1 MGCLTE
7 ESDRITKKFRTFA
20 DEISKLMKHRQMR
33 QMKLWM
39 IAAILTLCGTMNAL
53 AQIDPQ
59 VTEIMRK
66 CEKVMSNP
74 AGLEMTMTIE
84 ARMVVKLSGMNAT
97 VAMKNEKSKAI
108 VIMKVLGREVRTEEG
123 FDGTQEWSYRHID
136 LKKKGQ
142 EVKDTLTIKKAAKK
156 SKSDYDIDFGL
167 DKDYKTATVKVSGRY
182 YELTFTNPID
192 KDDPNKVVVKI
203 DKDKYYFREMKAKQS
218 GMSMTMTVTKIKLGV
233 SDNIFKFDPKNYP
246 NAVIVRK

>member
-1 MGCLTE
+1 MKQ
-7 ESDRITKKFRTFA
+7 KK
-20 DEISKLMKHRQMR
+20 I
-33 QMKLWM
+33 WM
-39 IAAILTLCGTMNAL
+39 LVAILTLCGTMNAL

-84 ARMVVKLSGMNAT
+84 ARMVIKLTGMTAT
-97 VAMKNEKSKAI
+97 VAMKNEKSKATM
-108 VIMKVLGREVRTEEG
+108 VMKVLGREVRTEEG
-123 FDGTQEWSYRHID
+123 FDGTQEWNYRHID
-136 LKKKGQ
+136 LKKKGK
-142 EVKDTLTIKKAAKK
+142 EVKDTLTIKKSAKK
-156 SKSDYDIDFGL
+156 SESDYDIDFNM

-182 YELTFTNPID
+182 YELTFTNPVK
-192 KDDPNKVVVKI
+192 KDDPKKVVVKI

-218 GMSMTMTVTKIKLGV
+218 GVSMTMTVTKIKFGV
-233 SDNIFKFDPKNYP
+233 SDTIFKFDPKNYP

>member
-1 MGCLTE
+1 
-7 ESDRITKKFRTFA
+7 
-20 DEISKLMKHRQMR
+20 MKQ
-33 QMKLWM
+33 WM
-39 IAAILTLCGTMNAL
+39 LAAILTLCGAMNAL

-84 ARMVVKLSGMNAT
+84 ARMVIKLSGITAT
-97 VAMKNEKSKAI
+97 VAEKNGKTKATM
-108 VIMKVLGREVRTEEG
+108 VMKVLGREVRTEEG

-136 LKKKGQ
+136 LKKKGK
-142 EVKDTLTIKKAAKK
+142 EYKDTLTIKKTTKK
-156 SKSDYDIDFGL
+156 SESDYDIDFSV

-182 YELTFTNPID
+182 YELTFTNPVK
-192 KDDPNKVVVKI
+192 KDDPKKMVVKI

-218 GMSMTMTVTKIKLGV
+218 GVSMTMTVTQIKIGV
-233 SDNIFKFDPKNYP
+233 RDDVFKFDPKNYP